1 MTTMI
6 KHAIVTLVALGLLA
20 TGAIPAT
27 AVAQNEEP
35 VPKYRIPG
43 TSPEPKRFE
52 RNVPGLGERTFNIL
66 TSIHED
72 IGEQRF
78 AEALERLRG
87 LQERGRG
94 SEYENA
100 LILQN
105 MAFVYAMLERSAD
118 AVRAIEQALAIDAL
132 SHRETQ
138 NLFLMHA
145 QLNAIE
151 DRWDPALRVMHRYFY
166 WEDKPTTDAIQL
178 MALGYANK
186 EDYRNTIVW
195 AERLIESARTPRE
208 DYYVLLL
215 WAHNELKQYDAAIGV
230 LRQMIPLWPD
240 KLMYWEQ
247 MAGLL
252 MQLEREAESLAV
264 YSVAYQRGL
273 LKDESKILNLV
284 RYYLFREAPFKAAR
298 ILQTGL
304 SVGNVESTREN
315 WQLLSDAYNL
325 AQETQ
330 DSIRALRRAAELA
343 GDGELYIREAQLHAS
358 VGDWEGV
365 ESAVANAI
373 DKGGLKRPGRAWEMR
388 AMAAYER
395 KNLQESLRMFRQA
408 AQFDETRHRANQ
420 WTQYINN
427 EIRVERALREGA

>member
-1 MTTMI
+1 MI
-6 KHAIVTLVALGLLA
+6 KQGIVTLVALCLLA
-20 TGAIPAT
+20 GGAMSGT
-27 AVAQNEEP
+27 ALAQNDEP

-52 RNVPGLGERTFNIL
+52 RNVPGLGERTFNVL

-72 IGEQRF
+72 IGEQRY

-87 LQERGRG
+87 LQESGRG
-94 SEYENA
+94 SDYEKA

-105 MAFVYAMLERSAD
+105 VAFVYAMLDRGDEAI
-118 AVRAIEQALAIDAL
+118 RAIEQALAIDAL

-138 NLFLMHA
+138 NLFLMMA
-145 QLNAIE
+145 QLHAIA

-166 WEDKPTTDAIQL
+166 WEDQPTTDAIQL

-195 AERLIESARTPRE
+195 AERLIESAKEPRE

-215 WAHNELKQYDAAIGV
+215 WAHNELGQLDEAIGV

-240 KLMYWEQ
+240 KVTYWEQ

-273 LKDESKILNLV
+273 LEDESKILNLV
-284 RYYLFREAPFKAAR
+284 RYYLFREAPYKAAR
-298 ILQTGL
+298 ILQNGL
-304 SVGNVESTREN
+304 NEGNIESTKEN
-315 WQLLSDAYNL
+315 WQLLSDAYSL
-325 AQETQ
+325 AQETRE
-330 DSIRALRRAAELA
+330 SIRALRRAAELA
-343 GDGELYIREAQLHAS
+343 DDGELYIREAQLHAA
-358 VGDWEGV
+358 VGDWDGV
-365 ESAVANAI
+365 EAAVGNAI
-373 DKGGLKRPGRAWEMR
+373 DKGGLRRPGRAWEMR

-395 KNLQESLRMFRQA
+395 KNLQDALRMFREA
-408 AQFDETRHRANQ
+408 AQHDETRRRATQ
-420 WTQYINN
+420 WIQYINN
-427 EIRVERALREGA
+427 EIRVQRALREGI